1 MDRPRRPRLGIW
13 ALVHHK
19 AWAGWRADWRPPEA
33 AGSDLAGGASPSAQA
48 GRPPGPRP
56 GRASSATAPQRCR
69 YPPRAPGGRRG
80 PLAPGGGGGVC
91 PPAPAPSPGP
101 VPFALK
107 SLWPLGTPTAFA
119 PPASSNGGP
128 SRAPARQ
135 AQAQAMRPAA
145 LGCERAGRRPCRA
158 SRSKPELGSGRFAP
172 PRSRGGPDRE
182 RPGRGRPGRK
192 VCRYSCW
199 GLWAAVPV
207 RMLLPALPAHLAGYT
222 ENSLLPACIQPK
234 PGSAHIALL
243 FGVCTFVSDSH

>member
-1 MDRPRRPRLGIW
+1 MFTTKRGPAGGLTGDRRRLPGRTWPAVPLLRLRLAGRLAHAPAAPPPPLRLSGAVTLP
-13 ALVHHK
+13 AL
-19 AWAGWRADWRPPEA
+19 PA
-33 AGSDLAGGASPSAQA
+33 AG
-48 GRPPGPRP
+48 
-56 GRASSATAPQRCR
+56 
-69 YPPRAPGGRRG
+69 GGRSHR
-80 PLAPGGGGGVC
+80 GGGGGLC